1 VALNDGTIL
10 KTPDRSCGP
19 LPRTGHSQFPRTQ
32 GSNRSMEAE
41 ATLAREFGISRETA
55 VAAARHKRH
64 QDRDH

>member
-1 VALNDGTIL
+1 
-10 KTPDRSCGP
+10 
-19 LPRTGHSQFPRTQ
+19 
-32 GSNRSMEAE
+32 MEAE